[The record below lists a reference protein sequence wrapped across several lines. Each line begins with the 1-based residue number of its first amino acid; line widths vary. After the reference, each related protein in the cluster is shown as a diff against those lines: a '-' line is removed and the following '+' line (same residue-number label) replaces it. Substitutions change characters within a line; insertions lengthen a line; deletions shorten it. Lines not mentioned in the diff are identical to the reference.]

1 MSFSEEG
8 ENGTGAAVGC
18 KCVHAHTYNIMT
30 SCTSSYVLT
39 YLVQYIHIGRNPG
52 QGLNAGIGVEGR
64 RQTEAPNSLCVG
76 GGGGGRDI
84 GMSLYSNTLPGEGGG
99 GKEDSKQ
106 HARQC

>member
-76 GGGGGRDI
+76 GGGREGYWNVI
-84 GMSLYSNTLPGEGGG
+84 VQQYITGGG
-99 GKEDSKQ
+99 GRGQ
-106 HARQC
+106 GR